1 MGARYGVALARVAF
15 PYSIGVKPARRA
27 SCVRVRPGRV
37 WPRRG
42 ERRRIIFIRRQVL
55 LAKSHLFSLAS
66 FWGPMETTV
75 TDGRAA

>member
-1 MGARYGVALARVAF
+1 MGARYDVALARVAF
-15 PYSIGVKPARRA
+15 PYSIGVKSRRGALRA
-27 SCVRVRPGRV
+27 SASRLASE
-37 WPRRG
+37 RR
-42 ERRRIIFIRRQVL
+42 RRRIIFIRRQVL